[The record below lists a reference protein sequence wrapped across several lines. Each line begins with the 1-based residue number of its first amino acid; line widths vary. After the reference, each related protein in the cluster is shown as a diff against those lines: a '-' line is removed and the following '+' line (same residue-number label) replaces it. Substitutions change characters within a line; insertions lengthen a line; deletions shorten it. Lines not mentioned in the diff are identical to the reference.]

1 MMECDECKRYL
12 KCYACEKML
21 KCMEVKRIMNRTEC
35 FVCDMDC
42 DDVEK
47 EGDGNNDK
55 KTIH

>member
-42 DDVEK
+42 DDVKK
-47 EGDGNNDK
+47 EGEDDG
-55 KTIH
+55 